1 MIVGSLG
8 KIIFMVSSKYIKT
21 IDELKGVDSVNYAEH
36 QIIGS
41 KPKLQF
47 LNVNLQTLTF
57 KIRLSAFHN
66 VNPLAAYKEL
76 NDYMKNGEPVRFIMG
91 TRSKGKFVITSLNHD
106 HKKFSAIGTV
116 SVLEAEVSIK
126 EYN

>member
-8 KIIFMVSSKYIKT
+8 KIVFMVSSKYIKT

-76 NDYMKNGEPVRFIMG
+76 NDYMKKGEPVRFIMG
-91 TRSKGKFVITSLNHD
+91 TRSKGKFVITSLNYD